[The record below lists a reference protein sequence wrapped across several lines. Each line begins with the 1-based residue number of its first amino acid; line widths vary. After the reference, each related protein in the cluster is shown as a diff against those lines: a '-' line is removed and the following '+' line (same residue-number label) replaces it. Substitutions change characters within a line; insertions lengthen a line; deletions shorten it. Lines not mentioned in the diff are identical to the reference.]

1 MKCGA
6 RWEQQAKLPLGV
18 RQAELKGCSAC
29 LRRGRGTSAPH
40 LSLLPLL
47 PPREALAH
55 VQSTGPT
62 RKGHLLPTFNSSKN
76 GHPHALTLF
85 QPHPPPP
92 LLLYERQKIRL
103 LDCGEIDWQKK
114 YLRMDIFKRRHL
126 YVGQTRVCGI
136 FHHHSQI
143 FLICYLW
150 ILYSWIPLLSWR
162 LFI

>member
-1 MKCGA
+1 MQSPMGA
-6 RWEQQAKLPLGV
+6 AGKATLGCQTSGTKRVQRLPAAGE
-18 RQAELKGCSAC
+18 RDISS
-29 LRRGRGTSAPH
+29 TP
-40 LSLLPLL
+40 L
-47 PPREALAH
+47 PPAFAATKGG
-55 VQSTGPT
+55 TGSCAKYRSDSKGAPT
-62 RKGHLLPTFNSSKN
+62 ATFNSSKN
-76 GHPHALTLF
+76 RHPHALTLF

-114 YLRMDIFKRRHL
+114 YLRMDIFKRRCL

-136 FHHHSQI
+136 FHHHRQI